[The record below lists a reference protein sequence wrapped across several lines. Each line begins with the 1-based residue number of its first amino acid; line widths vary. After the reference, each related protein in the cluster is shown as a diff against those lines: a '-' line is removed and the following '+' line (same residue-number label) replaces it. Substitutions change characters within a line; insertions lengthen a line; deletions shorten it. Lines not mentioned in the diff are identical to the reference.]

1 MALAILKQD
10 LEWLEEGINK
20 YFEGSRPNVP
30 GYPEYA
36 NGRYLRQCEFDALVS
51 FGFNAGRGG
60 LLRQKF
66 FQIVQ
71 SQKNFELSTV
81 QKEILKEWQAN
92 NTALSSNK
100 ILDGLIRRRKDEM
113 EIFFRGQYGINPAN
127 DARSF
132 VLPTE
137 TDLRGITDIGGPV
150 PNKDKYLIPTQK
162 GINTNDIG

>member
-1 MALAILKQD
+1 MRPIAPGSYLADKDNPANIGIVRGRESITSIEISEKMALAILKQD

-71 SQKNFELSTV
+71 SQKTSSYRLC
-81 QKEILKEWQAN
+81 KRRYLKNGKQIIPF
-92 NTALSSNK
+92 LSSNK

-113 EIFFRGQYGINPAN
+113 EIFFRG
-127 DARSF
+127 
-132 VLPTE
+132 
-137 TDLRGITDIGGPV
+137 
-150 PNKDKYLIPTQK
+150 
-162 GINTNDIG
+162 